1 MIRFSE
7 RRILTA
13 LIATLLV
20 LVLTMPGQAAYRV
33 ARPISNGQFDQ
44 GYKYGSGGVHR
55 GLDFPYV
62 LGTDVYAIASGTV
75 VNLRE
80 NIDNGT
86 PGNSAYGNFV
96 LIQRALVN
104 IKL

>member
-44 GYKYGSGGVHR
+44 GYKYGSGGCTE
-55 GLDFPYV
+55 D
-62 LGTDVYAIASGTV
+62 
-75 VNLRE
+75 
-80 NIDNGT
+80 
-86 PGNSAYGNFV
+86 
-96 LIQRALVN
+96 
-104 IKL
+104 